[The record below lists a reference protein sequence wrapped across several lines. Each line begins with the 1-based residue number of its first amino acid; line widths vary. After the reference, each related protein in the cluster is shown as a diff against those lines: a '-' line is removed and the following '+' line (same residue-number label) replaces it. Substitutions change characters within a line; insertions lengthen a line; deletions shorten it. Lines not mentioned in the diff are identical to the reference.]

1 MLKMY
6 DLKELNRRLVDDGSD
21 LNTMNE
27 RAKGLIQGEE
37 KSSHRSPPILMEHAH
52 PLLWFVPT
60 KERVLRSCAM
70 ETVAPPLPLI
80 FAGDT

>member
-1 MLKMY
+1 
-6 DLKELNRRLVDDGSD
+6 
-21 LNTMNE
+21 
-27 RAKGLIQGEE
+27 
-37 KSSHRSPPILMEHAH
+37 MEHAH